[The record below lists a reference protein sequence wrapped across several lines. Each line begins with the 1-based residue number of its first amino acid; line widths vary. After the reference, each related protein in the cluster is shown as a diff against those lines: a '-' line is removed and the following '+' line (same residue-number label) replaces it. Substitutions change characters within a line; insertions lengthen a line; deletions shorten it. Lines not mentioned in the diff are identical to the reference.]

1 MTLTLY
7 LFAWV
12 LFILAL
18 PLIFIPV
25 GEWLRRI
32 LGGSKRSGPS
42 NPPSTEALVLM
53 LILGALQLTFA
64 YRVFSN
70 TRIVARLENCEK
82 ASFIPVYKCPK
93 VGGGTELVDCT
104 QPPDVRDERCSKIP
118 VKPRENKLWGQ

>member
-25 GEWLRRI
+25 GEWMRRL
-32 LGGSKRSGPS
+32 LGNSQKHAPS
-42 NPPSTEALVLM
+42 NPPTNEALVLM
-53 LILGALQLTFA
+53 LVLGALQLTFA

-70 TRIVARLENCEK
+70 TRVVAKLEHCEK
-82 ASFIPVYKCPK
+82 ASFIPVYTCPK

-104 QPPDVRDERCSKIP
+104 QPPDVRDDRCSRIP
-118 VKPRENKLWGQ
+118 KKAGKNS